1 MTSPLPTLTLVS
13 NSHPIG
19 GSGPS
24 FHIGPFA
31 VKTTDSFVLEGSFDI
46 KDLLHTCQTLS
57 YEVYRKLKD
66 TKENV
71 TGG

>member
-1 MTSPLPTLTLVS
+1 MTSPLLTLTLVS

-31 VKTTDSFVLEGSFDI
+31 VKTNSFVLEGSLDI
-46 KDLLHTCQTLS
+46 KDLLQTCQTLS